1 MKVYTVIKFSDMI
14 HGKEDKTFSSF
25 NKALR
30 YIENELTEIDTIH
43 SFKNG
48 EYWNGRTYE
57 KENWSDVKWAEIL
70 LRRNNTQE
78 THYYGKNK
86 FYNYSIKIVEV
97 L

>member
-1 MKVYTVIKFSDMI
+1 MKVYTVVKFSDMI

-25 NKALR
+25 KKALC
-30 YIENELTEIDTIH
+30 YIESELTEIVKIH

-48 EYWNGRTYE
+48 EYWNGRTYD
-57 KENWSDVKWAEIL
+57 KETWSEVEWAEIL
-70 LRRNNTQE
+70 LRRNNAQE

-86 FYNYSIKIVEV
+86 FYNYSIKVVEV

>member
-25 NKALR
+25 NKALH
-30 YIENELTEIDTIH
+30 YIENELIEIDTIH

-48 EYWNGRTYE
+48 EYWNGKTYE
-57 KENWSDVKWAEIL
+57 KESLSDVKWAKIL
-70 LRRNNTQE
+70 LHRNSTQE